1 MITQL
6 VSSYRFHKW
15 AIVGVST
22 VKKVINPKYF
32 EYDEPTERL
41 AKEMIKD
48 VLDQFPVPEREIVT
62 KDEDFI
68 QTNFIQIIYRLNEG
82 KLGEMFLKYVF
93 HMIVEKY
100 VKNEIKKV

>member
-1 MITQL
+1 MI
-6 VSSYRFHKW
+6 
-15 AIVGVST
+15 

>member
-1 MITQL
+1 
-6 VSSYRFHKW
+6 
-15 AIVGVST
+15 
-22 VKKVINPKYF
+22 VKIINPKYF

-41 AKEMIKD
+41 AKEMIKE
-48 VLDQFPVPEREIVT
+48 VLDNFTEREIVM

-68 QTNFIQIIYRLNEG
+68 QSNFIQIIYRLNEG

-100 VKNEIKKV
+100 VKNEIKPDTV

>member
-1 MITQL
+1 MKI
-6 VSSYRFHKW
+6 
-15 AIVGVST
+15 
-22 VKKVINPKYF
+22 INPKYF

-41 AKEMIKD
+41 AKEMIKE
-48 VLDQFPVPEREIVT
+48 VLDNFTEREIVM

-68 QTNFIQIIYRLNEG
+68 QSNFIQIIYRLNEG

-100 VKNEIKKV
+100 VKNEIKPDTV